1 MISAYYYGAGEQL
14 TNRGKKMGIDV
25 KLHSTEATNLAFA
38 KRKERQHVQEKQLK
52 DQKAVLAKQKTG
64 LETFRTALKDLGKVE
79 EGLLKNSTSSS
90 IKEVATVSAN
100 EKALKGSYSF
110 FVDQLASAHQLAFTG
125 LTDDL
130 VKNENDALTL
140 TINGKP
146 LNVELKGV
154 DTMADLAHAINSVK
168 DNPGITATVARSNG
182 QHILLLTSDKSGKEN
197 KIELSDPRPAI
208 FNSTNEKVLSA
219 AQDSVVYIGDK
230 KNDLKVESSSNTLDK
245 VIDGVTIELIKVQKP
260 GDPLLEVKVSVNQA
274 ETETQIKK
282 FIDAFNSVK
291 PAINSK
297 ERSDSLPAA
306 IKKSLNSLV
315 TQTYGGKTLG
325 MLGVSF
331 DRNGDLK
338 LDSKKLTEVLKNS
351 PTIVTELLSGTD
363 GLVNQLDKALDPYLS
378 NSTGSLKKRSEMLEM
393 REISLKWAKD
403 SLEKSY
409 KRAFDINLKKYNI
422 LSNRMDKM
430 QGIMNMFSMQAN
442 N

>member
-1 MISAYYYGAGEQL
+1 
-14 TNRGKKMGIDV
+14 MGIDV
-25 KLHSTEATNLAFA
+25 KLHSTEATNVAFA
-38 KRKERQHVQEKQLK
+38 KRKERHHVQEKQLK

-110 FVDQLASAHQLAFTG
+110 FVDQLASTHQLAFTG
-125 LTDDL
+125 MTDDL
-130 VKNENDALTL
+130 VKNEQDALTL

-146 LNVELKGV
+146 LNVGLKGV
-154 DTMADLAHAINSVK
+154 DTMADLAHAINGVK
-168 DNPGITATVARSNG
+168 DNPGITATVVRSNG
-182 QHILLLTSDKSGKEN
+182 QHILLLTSDKSGNEN

-208 FNSTNEKVLSA
+208 FNKSNEKELSA
-219 AQDSVVYIGDK
+219 AQDSVIYIGAK
-230 KNDLKVESSSNTLDK
+230 SNNLKVESSSNTLDK

-274 ETETQIKK
+274 ETEAQIKK

-338 LDSKKLTEVLKNS
+338 LNSKKLTEVLKNS
-351 PTIVTELLSGTD
+351 PTIVTDLLSGTD

-378 NSTGSLKKRSEMLEM
+378 TSTGSLKKRSEMLAM
-393 REISLKWAKD
+393 RETSLKWAKD
-403 SLEKSY
+403 SLDKSY

-422 LSNRMDKM
+422 LSNRMDEM